1 MDSQTPDLI
10 FACEGS
16 PHSAAISAEFRDTV
30 AANGLSLG
38 LETMPAT
45 RAMAGVEW
53 LMPTA
58 IMLYVAKSYFDGFL
72 GEAGKDHYAALKTGV
87 KRVAARVSRV
97 AISKIGSPG
106 KVAVPLQPFSTVFS
120 IWFQRDDQTR
130 FKFLVPVGLSEEETE
145 AAFERFFAFLDGWSA
160 GRMAQADRAPFEAAS
175 AVGRTVL
182 LAYDPGTGRIEVV
195 DLLPGGLGP

>member
-1 MDSQTPDLI
+1 MPDLI

-16 PHSAAISAEFRDTV
+16 PYSAAISAEFRDTV
-30 AANGLSLG
+30 AADGLSLG
-38 LETMPAT
+38 METTPTT

-72 GEAGKDHYAALKTGV
+72 GEAGKDHYAALKSGV
-87 KRVAARVSRV
+87 KRVAARVGQVAVSR
-97 AISKIGSPG
+97 IGSPG
-106 KVAVPLQPFSTVFS
+106 KVVATPQRYSPVFS

-130 FKFLVPVGLSEEETE
+130 FKFLVPVGLSEDETE

-160 GRMAQADRAPFEAAS
+160 GRIAKADRAPFEAAS

-182 LAYDPGTGRIEVV
+182 LAYDRSTGRIEVI
-195 DLLPGGLGP
+195 DPLPRGSGQ